1 MNPAYAI
8 PGSVSCI
15 LNPGDPMHKSPA
27 VLQRAPGRATTFHGE
42 DQAQAARQG
51 GGEGPV
57 RAGAGQGSDP
67 LSKRGPRI

>member
-1 MNPAYAI
+1 MNLAYAI

-27 VLQRAPGRATTFHGE
+27 VLQRAPTGRPAGRATTFHGE

-57 RAGAGQGSDP
+57 RAGAGAG
-67 LSKRGPRI
+67 K